1 MIWVS
6 REVLYMKI
14 KSVCELTGL
23 TDRTIRYYIEEKL
36 IFPQYTENYL
46 GRRSYDFSQ
55 KDVKDLKDIAV
66 LRKFDFTLDE
76 IKFIIDHGET
86 GVNIISGVKERTEKA
101 ISDGQKKL
109 SVLLKIS
116 TEKTY
121 TMAELAEELSKEALS
136 LPQHKETTKMDV
148 FQLFNDEK

>member
-1 MIWVS
+1 
-6 REVLYMKI
+6 MKI

-76 IKFIIDHGET
+76 IKFIIDHGEA
-86 GVNIISGVKERTEKA
+86 GGKIISGVKARTETS
-101 ISDGQKKL
+101 ISDGQK
-109 SVLLKIS
+109 SF
-116 TEKTY
+116 
-121 TMAELAEELSKEALS
+121 
-136 LPQHKETTKMDV
+136 PC
-148 FQLFNDEK
+148 F